1 MLLLVEGV
9 VVVLLHSGFD
19 DGFDDGFLFL
29 LTGGEAGSTD
39 VTPKLWLVS
48 MHPAT
53 VDFPAPNSGRLN
65 TSCVWCGVVWCGVV
79 CVCVCV
85 CVCACVHACV
95 FFASDSSEKLL
106 KSPSSN
112 RYENASRVNNIDL
125 TLF

>member
-65 TSCVWCGVVWCGVV
+65 ISCVLCVVWCGVV
-79 CVCVCV
+79 LCVCV
-85 CVCACVHACV
+85 CVHACV